1 MQAAEQFFEGKF
13 DHIKDDDD
21 GVASNAVVQRTPRP
35 AVNFD
40 LMYAY
45 KINLARNTDTG

>member
-21 GVASNAVVQRTPRP
+21 GAAPNAVVQRTPRP
-35 AVNFD
+35 AVNS
-40 LMYAY
+40 LISEVHT
-45 KINLARNTDTG
+45 KST